1 MVAQSILL
9 LNASYEPLTVVTL
22 ARAVKL
28 LLRGRAEAVG
38 DEHITVASAAE
49 TLAVPQVLRLKICAH
64 VPHRRTPAWT
74 RRGVFERDDF
84 TCARLAACGRR
95 YAARDLTVDHLI
107 PMSQGRPPPGAT
119 QSRPAFG
126 AISARRTGGVS
137 HAARG
142 RDEAAAIEPKTPR
155 TSYLV
160 ASGDVPA
167 AWKVWIEL

>member
-28 LLRGRAEAVG
+28 LLRGRAEAVSA
-38 DEHITVASAAE
+38 EHVTVASAAQ
-49 TLAVPQVLRLKICAH
+49 TLAVPQVLRLKIYAH

-74 RRGVFERDDF
+74 RRGVFARDDYI
-84 TCARLAACGRR
+84 CAYCGRR
-95 YAARDLTVDHLI
+95 CAARDLTVDHVI
-107 PMSQGRPPPGAT
+107 PASQGGAAT
-119 QSRPAFG
+119 WGNTVA
-126 AISARRTGGVS
+126 ACARCNQRKADRTP
-137 HAARG
+137 H
-142 RDEAAAIEPKTPR
+142 EAGMKLLIEPKAPR

-160 ASGDVPA
+160 ARGEVPA

>member
-1 MVAQSILL
+1 
-9 LNASYEPLTVVTL
+9 LTVVTL

-28 LLRGRAEAVG
+28 LLRGRAEAVS
-38 DEHITVASAAE
+38 DERITVASAAE
-49 TLAVPQVLRLKICAH
+49 TLAVPQVLRLKIYAH
-64 VPHRRTPAWT
+64 VPRRRTPLWT

-84 TCARLAACGRR
+84 TCAYCGRR

-107 PMSQGRPPPGAT
+107 PVSQGGAST
-119 QSRPAFG
+119 WGNTVAACPRCNQRKAD
-126 AISARRTGGVS
+126 RTP
-137 HAARG
+137 H
-142 RDEAAAIEPKTPR
+142 EAGMKLLVEPKAPR

>member
-28 LLRGRAEAVG
+28 LLRGRAEAVS

-49 TLAVPQVLRLKICAH
+49 TLAVPQVLRLKIYAH

-74 RRGVFERDDF
+74 RRSVFERDDY
-84 TCARLAACGRR
+84 TCAYCGRR

-107 PMSQGRPPPGAT
+107 PVSQGGAAT
-119 QSRPAFG
+119 
-126 AISARRTGGVS
+126 
-137 HAARG
+137 
-142 RDEAAAIEPKTPR
+142 
-155 TSYLV
+155 
-160 ASGDVPA
+160 
-167 AWKVWIEL
+167 